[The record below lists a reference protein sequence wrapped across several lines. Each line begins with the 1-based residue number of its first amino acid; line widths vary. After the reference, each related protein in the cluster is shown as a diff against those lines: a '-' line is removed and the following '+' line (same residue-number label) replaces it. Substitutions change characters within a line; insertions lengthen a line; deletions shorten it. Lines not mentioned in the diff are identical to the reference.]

1 MSGHSG
7 AYAMQFVAV
16 DVGTQSV
23 RAALVTEKGKIVKT
37 ATCPLDTWNPQPDFY
52 QQSSEQ
58 VWRSCCTAVK
68 EATKDAKDVK
78 GIGFD
83 ATCSLVV
90 LDAEG
95 QPLTISPKGEPEQ
108 NIILWMDHRAV
119 EQAEFINQ
127 TDSEVL
133 RFVGGR
139 MSPEM
144 EPPKLLWLKQVG
156 GRILLIVRPPIAV
169 VCRTCLLHGK
179 KWVSPSTSRTT

>member
-68 EATKDAKDVK
+68 VRGAY
-78 GIGFD
+78 
-83 ATCSLVV
+83 V
-90 LDAEG
+90 LFSRRLRDHGVQFVSCFVFYVAYNFLG
-95 QPLTISPKGEPEQ
+95 QK
-108 NIILWMDHRAV
+108 
-119 EQAEFINQ
+119 
-127 TDSEVL
+127 
-133 RFVGGR
+133 
-139 MSPEM
+139 
-144 EPPKLLWLKQVG
+144 
-156 GRILLIVRPPIAV
+156 
-169 VCRTCLLHGK
+169 
-179 KWVSPSTSRTT
+179 SRTSTQ